1 MLDIFQTNQAKRAL
15 WDKRKRPSPFLLHD
29 IKFFFH
35 LSSLSLVNSGGGGGA
50 AVGALSST
58 SPLSRGPRAR
68 IHLHSWS
75 TNITSYHA
83 RRAPLVLVSPLSL
96 SHREQAKANRGD
108 VATILATAGS
118 ISAFSHASAAF
129 SYFTLAASN
138 PAWPS
143 LCAPPWWI
151 FVPAV

>member
-1 MLDIFQTNQAKRAL
+1 MQQWA
-15 WDKRKRPSPFLLHD
+15 PSPPHPHSTVALERGSTSTRGRRTSPLITLD
-29 IKFFFH
+29 GLH
-35 LSSLSLVNSGGGGGA
+35 LSSCL
-50 AVGALSST
+50 
-58 SPLSRGPRAR
+58 PF
-68 IHLHSWS
+68 
-75 TNITSYHA
+75 
-83 RRAPLVLVSPLSL
+83 L

-108 VATILATAGS
+108 VATILATVGS

-151 FVPAV
+151 FCPGCLGLLSQMALWDLVVRSCRDITEGSRCAWTQGRRSKFLPRYVLLPI